1 MQDNLVIV
9 ESPAKAKTI
18 EKLLGKDY
26 FVTSS
31 YGHIRDLAKKGLGVD
46 VNKNFEPEYI
56 VSSDKKKIVDE
67 LKKLSKQAK
76 TVWLASDE
84 DREGEAIAWHL
95 QTVLKL
101 SENNTKRITFNEIT
115 KDAIKKAIETPRK
128 VDLNLVNAQQARR
141 ILDRLVGFEVSPIL
155 WKKVKSSLSAG
166 RVQSVAVRLIVE
178 REREIMNFKTETSYK
193 VAAIFVSTDK
203 DDKFQLK
210 ATLMSDF
217 KTEKDAF
224 EFLEKCKNAIFTVES
239 VDKKP
244 AKRTPPAPFTTST
257 LQQEASYKFRFSVA
271 QTMNIAQRLYERGL
285 ITYMRTDSTNL
296 SALALGSA
304 KTTIQELF
312 GEKYIHTRQYKTK
325 SKSAQEAHEA
335 IRPTYLHNTEIEG
348 TAQEKKL
355 YELIWKRTIAS
366 QMADAELEKTI
377 ININISTDAK
387 KFQSTGEVIKFDGF
401 LKVYMESNDDDNENN
416 ETSGLLPALKIGQV
430 VVRKEITATQ
440 RFSQHPPRYGD
451 ASLVKKLEELG
462 IGRPSTYAP
471 TISTIITRGY
481 VAKEDRVGIERKYA
495 KLTLKA
501 NDIKSETLNEK
512 AGAEKSKFFPSNIGI
527 VVTDFLL
534 ENFNDILDYQFTA
547 KIEEHFDEIADGKLE
562 WTKMLTNFYKP
573 FHKTVHESLETT
585 QSTKAERILGN
596 DPKTGK
602 QVSARIGRFGAI
614 VQLGENDDPDK
625 KYSSLKQGQ
634 LIETLT
640 LDEALKLFD
649 LPRTI
654 GEYEGKE
661 VVASTGKFGP
671 YVRHDSKFVSMKK
684 GVDDPYTITIE
695 RAIELI
701 EEKRKNESQKN
712 IAKFGD
718 IEVLNGFYGPYI
730 AFDGRNYKI
739 PKGQDPKALTKEDC
753 LALIE
758 EQKDKVTKTKTVAK
772 TKTVKTTKK
781 AAKK

>member
-1 MQDNLVIV
+1 MQENLVIV

-31 YGHIRDLAKKGLGVD
+31 YGHIRDLVKKDLGID
-46 VNKNFEPEYI
+46 VNNNFTPEY
-56 VSSDKKKIVDE
+56 VVPADKKKIVDE

-101 SENNTKRITFNEIT
+101 PDSNTKRITFNEIT
-115 KDAIKKAIETPRK
+115 KDAIKKAIENPRK
-128 VDLNLVNAQQARR
+128 IDLNLVNAQQARR
-141 ILDRLVGFEVSPIL
+141 ILDRLVGFEVSPVL
-155 WKKVKSSLSAG
+155 WKKVKSALSAG
-166 RVQSVAVRLIVE
+166 RVQSVAVRLVVE
-178 REREIMNFKTETSYK
+178 REREIMNFTTETSYK
-193 VAAIFVSTDK
+193 VTAIFVSADK
-203 DDKFQLK
+203 NEKFQLK
-210 ATLMSDF
+210 ATLASDF
-217 KTEKDAF
+217 KTETEAYD
-224 EFLEKCKNAIFTVES
+224 FLEKCKNAIFTVES

-244 AKRTPPAPFTTST
+244 VKRTPAPPFTTST
-257 LQQEASYKFRFSVA
+257 LQQEASRKFRFSVA
-271 QTMNIAQRLYERGL
+271 QTMNIAQRLYEHGL

-296 SALALGSA
+296 STLALNSA
-304 KTTIQELF
+304 KTTIKELF
-312 GEKYIHTRQYKTK
+312 GEKYIKSRQYKTK

-335 IRPTYLHNTEIEG
+335 IRPTYLQNTAIEG
-348 TAQEKKL
+348 SPQEKKL
-355 YELIWKRTIAS
+355 YDLIWKRTIAS

-377 ININISTDAK
+377 INIGISNDTN
-387 KFQSTGEVIKFDGF
+387 KFQSTGEVIQFDGF
-401 LKVYMESNDDDNENN
+401 LKIYMESKDDENEADNVE
-416 ETSGLLPALKIGQV
+416 GLLPALKTGQIV
-430 VVRKEITATQ
+430 ARKEILATQ
-440 RFSQHPPRYGD
+440 RFTQHPPRYGD

-481 VAKEDRVGIERKYA
+481 VAKDDRAGIERKYT

-501 NDIKSETLNEK
+501 NDIKSEKLSETT
-512 AGAEKSKFFPSNIGI
+512 GAEKSKFFPSDIGI
-527 VVTDFLL
+527 VVTDFLI
-534 ENFNDILDYQFTA
+534 ENFPDILDYKFTA

-562 WTKMLTNFYKP
+562 WIKMLNAFYKP
-573 FHKTVHESLETT
+573 FHKMVDSSLETA

-602 QVSARIGRFGAI
+602 QVSARIGRFGPM
-614 VQLGENDDPDK
+614 VQLGENDDPNK
-625 KYSSLKQGQ
+625 KYSSLKQEQ

-640 LDEALKLFD
+640 LDEALKLFE
-649 LPRTI
+649 LPRMV

-661 VVASTGKFGP
+661 IVASTGKFGP
-671 YVRHDSKFVSMKK
+671 YLRHDSKFISMKK
-684 GVDDPYTITIE
+684 NVDDPYTITIK

-701 EEKRKNESQKN
+701 EEKRKKDSEKS

-730 AFDGRNYKI
+730 AYDGKNYKI
-739 PKGQDPKALTKEDC
+739 PKKQDPKMLTKEDC
-753 LALIE
+753 FALIE
-758 EQKDKVTKTKTVAK
+758 EQKDKVTPSKPK
-772 TKTVKTTKK
+772 KTTKK
-781 AAKK
+781 IKK